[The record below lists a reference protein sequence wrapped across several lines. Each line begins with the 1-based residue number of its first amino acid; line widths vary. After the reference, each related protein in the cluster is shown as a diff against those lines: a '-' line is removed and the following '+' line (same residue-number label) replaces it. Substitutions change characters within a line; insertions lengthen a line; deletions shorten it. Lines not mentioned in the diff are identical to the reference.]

1 MLSGTPPVGRG
12 ALAMLRGFRARLD
25 LMLASKEV
33 YTRRDVARFAAFCY
47 PFGMTPEMLEDV
59 RRADGRARPVIFSSM
74 MQGQM
79 SDQRQAVET
88 NGKPVAIVNGR
99 HDPFVRLGYLEGIG
113 GLWRDGAKFIDGA
126 GHAVFWDQPGVYNTL
141 LMNFVAD
148 AVAARRRPALQRIA
162 G

>member
-1 MLSGTPPVGRG
+1 
-12 ALAMLRGFRARLD
+12 MLRGFRARLD

-47 PFGMTPEMLEDV
+47 PFGMTPEMLDDV
-59 RRADGRARPVIFSSM
+59 RRADGRARPLIFSSM

-99 HDPFVRLGYLEGIG
+99 HDPFVRLSYLETIG

-148 AVAARRRPALQRIA
+148 AAAARGRPVLRRAA